1 MSNLSEVQVY
11 YLREFWQ
18 YLETCIDHRIQYQE
32 FMFHLIGVRDEF
44 STHCVTGLICQEIG
58 KKNDFYRAKTLSKCV

>member
-1 MSNLSEVQVY
+1 MTENQLY

-32 FMFHLIGVRDEF
+32 FLFHLIGVRDEF
-44 STHCVTGLICQEIG
+44 SPQSMTGMLCQEIG
-58 KKNDFYRAKTLSKCV
+58 KLKNCKKNLRKV